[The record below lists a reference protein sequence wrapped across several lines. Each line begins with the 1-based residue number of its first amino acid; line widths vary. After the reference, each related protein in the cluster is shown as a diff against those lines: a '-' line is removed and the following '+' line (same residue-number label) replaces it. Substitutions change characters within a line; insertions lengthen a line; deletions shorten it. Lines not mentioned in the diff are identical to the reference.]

1 MTYQIASEAQLRF
14 EEMTATRDRVYSPA
28 GPARRLARSS
38 RPALRRH
45 RRQA

>member
-28 GPARRLARSS
+28 GPARRLAR
-38 RPALRRH
+38 PTLRRH